1 MNVQVIYA
9 HPVETSYCSTLRST
23 VIGALA
29 SGGHRVDELDLYRE
43 GFDPALSASE
53 RLNYHDTTCNT
64 ESVSDYVD
72 RLRAADGLVL
82 VYPVWNFGFPAILK
96 GYFDRVFLPG
106 VSFVIED
113 GLVRPHQLNIRKVV
127 AVTTYGG
134 PRWRAFL
141 MGDPPRRIVRR
152 VLRLVMHRNASVNY
166 LAHYDMNRS
175 TPESRRRFIERV
187 SSAVGRM

>member
-1 MNVQVIYA
+1 MNVQIIYA
-9 HPVETSYCSTLRST
+9 HPVETSYCAALRNT
-23 VIGALA
+23 VVEGLA
-29 SGGHRVDELDLYRE
+29 TAGHHVDELDLYAE
-43 GFDPALSASE
+43 DFNPALSASE

-64 ESVSDYVD
+64 QPVSEYVE
-72 RLRAADGLVL
+72 RLRAADALVL

-113 GLVRPHQLNIRKVV
+113 GLVKPHHLEIRKVI

-152 VLRLVMHRNASVNY
+152 VLRLVMHRHASVNY

-175 TPESRRRFIERV
+175 TPESRRRFIEQV
-187 SSAVGRM
+187 ATAIGRL